1 MARKSATLRYEVLNK
16 IGEGTLFVV
25 YRVKD
30 HLLNQTV
37 ALKVIRPEIVRHTRL
52 VQTIRRSEEV
62 ATRLPHTN
70 AARVLSIGEDEGT
83 TFVVTEYV
91 TGETLEAKCAKRSP
105 LPYLEAVRIALQIA
119 DVLHYAHQNGIVH
132 GNLHPRN
139 VIVTSKGQVKV
150 TDFALAEVY
159 SSPLLVHNDHSS
171 RAIPY
176 LSSERLNGQEAAPTD
191 DLYSLGVMLYQM
203 LTGRLPETDDA
214 GQTVLL
220 RALNSNVPS
229 ALERAVLMLLAD
241 EEQRYQSAGP
251 LIRDLRQVESGLDE
265 SSQDEVP
272 IAVRTKPVQQRQP
285 AARRRAAREEEETAS
300 RLHSVLWTLIAVLS
314 VLVAIV
320 VGGFFFYLNQGPPEV
335 RVPDIEGKMLAQAR
349 QMLQERGLT
358 ALEERVFSDK
368 APLDTV
374 IACDPEP
381 GRKVKQGRVV
391 KLTVS
396 NGAELVRV
404 PDVTGM
410 ALNAAK
416 DLLMKQGFKVGEVT
430 QQYHEVAAQGEVIS
444 QSVRV
449 DEAVP
454 KGTEV
459 ALFVSKGPKPEPE
472 TDTTGGEQPPVNDG
486 SLTEGAVSIRL
497 SVPQGASQQEVKI
510 VVRDA
515 LGEHTAYQQ
524 YHAPGDAV
532 EQEVNIVVASNQKA
546 TIRVFVAGQLAKEQ
560 SVSPSEL
567 SPAR

>member
-1 MARKSATLRYEVLNK
+1 
-16 IGEGTLFVV
+16 
-25 YRVKD
+25 
-30 HLLNQTV
+30 
-37 ALKVIRPEIVRHTRL
+37 
-52 VQTIRRSEEV
+52 
-62 ATRLPHTN
+62 
-70 AARVLSIGEDEGT
+70 
-83 TFVVTEYV
+83 
-91 TGETLEAKCAKRSP
+91 
-105 LPYLEAVRIALQIA
+105 
-119 DVLHYAHQNGIVH
+119 
-132 GNLHPRN
+132 
-139 VIVTSKGQVKV
+139 
-150 TDFALAEVY
+150 
-159 SSPLLVHNDHSS
+159 
-171 RAIPY
+171 
-176 LSSERLNGQEAAPTD
+176 
-191 DLYSLGVMLYQM
+191 MLYQM
-203 LTGRLPETDDA
+203 LTGRLPETNEE
-214 GQTVLL
+214 GQPVPP
-220 RALNSNVPS
+220 RALNSHIPA

-265 SSQDEVP
+265 EPSQDEVP
-272 IAVRTKPVQQRQP
+272 IAVRTQPVPQRQP
-285 AARRRAAREEEETAS
+285 AARRRAAREEETAS
-300 RLHSVLWTLIAVLS
+300 RLHSILWTLIAVLS

-335 RVPDIEGKMLAQAR
+335 RVPDVEGKMLTQAR

-381 GRKVKQGRVV
+381 GRKIKQGRVV
-391 KLTVS
+391 KLTIS

-410 ALNAAK
+410 AVNAAK
-416 DLLMKQGFKVGEVT
+416 DLLRQQGFKVGEVT
-430 QQYHEVAAQGEVIS
+430 QQYHEVAAPGEVIS
-444 QSVRV
+444 QSVRAE
-449 DEAVP
+449 EAVP

-472 TDTTGGEQPPVNDG
+472 TNTTGGEQPPVNDG